1 MVDKKKRKPWIHLAF
16 ISSYPR
22 KTKERCW
29 FPPTSWLLES
39 LKLEMWMV
47 GWCRMC
53 GSRPKFLK
61 PPSSEGKFQGIYLST
76 TSTNRM
82 NDSNLVTTSVQAQ
95 RLDFTS
101 QKLGA
106 FTVLLN
112 KSKVFFG
119 GQFCEGS
126 LCSHSINFLG
136 HLESNIWNTPP
147 PRTSSSLQG
156 ELLPAVNGVIPP
168 INGLNKMW
176 HCL

>member
-1 MVDKKKRKPWIHLAF
+1 MVDQKKRKPWIHLAF

-22 KTKERCW
+22 KKKERCW

-112 KSKVFFG
+112 KSKVFLGDNFVKDPFVVT
-119 GQFCEGS
+119 Q
-126 LCSHSINFLG
+126 SIFWDILNQTYET
-136 HLESNIWNTPP
+136 HLLQEHHHPCKV
-147 PRTSSSLQG
+147 SSYQL
-156 ELLPAVNGVIPP
+156 
-168 INGLNKMW
+168 
-176 HCL
+176 